1 MLRKTLNTVPILI
14 VVAMLTMSFKKLPAK
29 KGRTKARSSVSCS
42 KCSYV
47 FDDGVDKHREVSRNS
62 TLKMPPKNLAH
73 IRQYVA
79 DNQLAQLDNGTKYM
93 LAKMNYSY
101 PYLTVKSVDFVN
113 QLADAYREACKK
125 KGVAFRPFIITS
137 ALRTY
142 ESVARL
148 TRVNGNAIKESA
160 HLYGTTFDISWR
172 RFGTAQAPSQ
182 HNLNILIEVL
192 RDLRDAG
199 ACYVKF
205 ERHQACFHITVNE
218 SKTEMVARN

>member
-1 MLRKTLNTVPILI
+1 MLRKTLTTVPLLMAIAILS
-14 VVAMLTMSFKKLPAK
+14 MSFKKGPSK
-29 KGRTKARSSVSCS
+29 KGRNKARYAVSCS

-47 FDDGVDKHREVSRNS
+47 FDDGVDKHREVSKNS
-62 TLKMPPKNLAH
+62 SLKTPPKNLSH
-73 IRQYVA
+73 IQQYVA
-79 DNQLAQLDNGTKYM
+79 ENQLEPLSNSSLYL

-101 PYLTVKSVDFVN
+101 PYLTVKSADFVD
-113 QLADAYREACKK
+113 QLAMAYREACRKN
-125 KGVAFRPFIITS
+125 GVAFRPFIITS

-172 RFGTAQAPSQ
+172 RFGPAEAPSQ
-182 HNLNILIEVL
+182 QNLNILIQVL

-218 SKTEMVARN
+218 SKTELVASN

>member
-1 MLRKTLNTVPILI
+1 MVLFVFTV
-14 VVAMLTMSFKKLPAK
+14 SFKKVPSK
-29 KGRTKARSSVSCS
+29 KGRTKVSYGVNCS

-47 FDDGVDKHREVSRNS
+47 FNDRVDKHREVTRNS
-62 TLKMPPKNLAH
+62 SLKTPPKNLNH

-79 DNQLAQLDNGTKYM
+79 DSQLAPLFNSNTYM

-101 PYLTVKSVDFVN
+101 PYLTLKSVDFVN
-113 QLADAYREACKK
+113 QLANAYREACRK

-172 RFGTAQAPSQ
+172 RFGGTQAPSQ
-182 HNLNILIEVL
+182 QNLNILISVL

-199 ACYVKF
+199 ACYVKY
-205 ERHQACFHITVNE
+205 ERQQACFHITVNE
-218 SKTEMVARN
+218 SKTDLIARN

>member
-1 MLRKTLNTVPILI
+1 MLMVI
-14 VVAMLTMSFKKLPAK
+14 AMLTMGFKKVPAK
-29 KGRTKARSSVSCS
+29 KGRTRARSSVSCS

-62 TLKMPPKNLAH
+62 TLKTPAQNLSH

-79 DNQLAQLDNGTKYM
+79 ENQLAALDNSNMYM
-93 LAKMNYSY
+93 LAKMTYSY
-101 PYLTVKSVDFVN
+101 PYLTVKSVDFVD
-113 QLADAYREACKK
+113 QLAIAYRDACRK
-125 KGVAFRPFIITS
+125 KGVLFRPFIITS

-172 RFGTAQAPSQ
+172 RFGAEKAPSQ
-182 HNLNILIEVL
+182 PNLNILIEVL
-192 RDLRDAG
+192 RNLRDAG
-199 ACYVKF
+199 TCYVKY

-218 SKTEMVARN
+218 SRSDLMASN